1 MKLTIGDIVKA
12 TGGKLSGGKEEIYV
26 EGVCTDTR
34 NIQKGDFYVALKGPY
49 FDGHD
54 FVLEAKK
61 KGAVGALILK
71 SSNAASNSFSEVF
84 VEDTLKALGDLAH
97 FWRTKF
103 SIPVIAVTGS
113 SGKTT
118 TKDFIAECLKQK
130 GPVLKTEGNLNNL
143 IGLPLSVLR
152 LHENHRYCVLE
163 LGMNTI
169 GEIDRLTEICAP
181 TIGLIT
187 NVGRAHLEGL
197 GDMEGVAK
205 AKGELFLHLSA
216 ESAAVINLDDSF
228 VSKMPTEAK
237 KLTFG
242 FNESA
247 DICCVKVVYRENE
260 MEIVLRDPKQEASF
274 SLPIVGAHHV
284 MNWLACYAVCYLLGV
299 TAKEAQE
306 SIKNLQLTQ
315 MRGEALSL
323 KENIIVIN
331 DAYNANPDSMKVAFE
346 SFNLRFPEKR
356 KIAILGEMLE
366 LGEHASDLH
375 LQVGKE
381 AASQGINI
389 LLSFGDH
396 AVDVL
401 KGFLAKDREG
411 FAFREMDD
419 LKIKL
424 KEIVKEND
432 VILVKGSRGMKM
444 EQVVDFLKREH

>member
-205 AKGELFLHLSA
+205 AKGGIIG
-216 ESAAVINLDDSF
+216 VIDHDD
-228 VSKMPTEAK
+228 
-237 KLTFG
+237 
-242 FNESA
+242 
-247 DICCVKVVYRENE
+247 I
-260 MEIVLRDPKQEASF
+260 
-274 SLPIVGAHHV
+274 
-284 MNWLACYAVCYLLGV
+284 
-299 TAKEAQE
+299 
-306 SIKNLQLTQ
+306 
-315 MRGEALSL
+315 
-323 KENIIVIN
+323 
-331 DAYNANPDSMKVAFE
+331 
-346 SFNLRFPEKR
+346 
-356 KIAILGEMLE
+356 
-366 LGEHASDLH
+366 
-375 LQVGKE
+375 
-381 AASQGINI
+381 
-389 LLSFGDH
+389 
-396 AVDVL
+396 
-401 KGFLAKDREG
+401 
-411 FAFREMDD
+411 
-419 LKIKL
+419 
-424 KEIVKEND
+424 
-432 VILVKGSRGMKM
+432 
-444 EQVVDFLKREH
+444 FLK